1 MTLRV
6 LGGFSIDED
15 TLARIGRAIADK
27 AYEIDPVLAGDPNYE
42 LIANA
47 AKVIAMKIV
56 VCFLEDLRLDPGV
69 TEAYARHLLRQLG
82 AGADEK
88 EDSHVQSLRPPH

>member
-6 LGGFSIDED
+6 RGGLFIDED
-15 TLARIGRAIADK
+15 TLVRIGRAIADK
-27 AYEIDPVLAGDPNYE
+27 AYEIDPIRAADPNYE

-47 AKVIAMKIV
+47 AKAIAMRVIAHY
-56 VCFLEDLRLDPGV
+56 LEDLRLDPGV
-69 TEAYARHLLRQLG
+69 TEEVARHLLRQLG

-88 EDSHVQSLRPPH
+88 EGSHVQSLRPPH